1 MATQVFDSKT
11 VSRIVRVGLRQSLR
25 QIQYWDE
32 QGFIRPS
39 VRLAGGRGTK
49 RLYSYSD
56 LVQLKVVK
64 DLQDHGL
71 SLQKIRRCLHYL
83 KRYFPDRARPLGSL
97 RYLTDGDKL
106 FVLTNDKSRILD
118 VMNRQFVFSLGIGHL
133 VRELDGE
140 VKRLSGGRQRRAVR
154 LPRRVD
160 DGGAASA

>member
-1 MATQVFDSKT
+1 MKRRGFDSRT
-11 VSRIVRVGLRQSLR
+11 VSRVVGVSLR

-32 QGFIRPS
+32 RGFIRPS
-39 VRLAGGRGTK
+39 VQLAEGRGTK

-64 DLQDHGL
+64 DLQGHGL

-83 KRYFPDRARPLGSL
+83 KRYFPEMARPLGSL

-106 FVLTNDKSRILD
+106 FVLTSDKSRILD
-118 VMNRQFVFSLGIGHL
+118 VLNRQFVFSVGIGHL

-140 VKRLSGGRQRRAVR
+140 VKRLAGHKRRRTGRPQRRAEEE
-154 LPRRVD
+154 
-160 DGGAASA
+160 GAVSA